1 MAFLRA
7 PTRRQNCDKG
17 YISKNDTYFRG
28 RYIIIQ
34 QQYINVVSWQKTFI
48 LSRDTNLL
56 KRSEGIIIFWSG
68 MTFKELQRANSSN
81 CFSPNTE
88 HHYSYDHKTTITSLM
103 KHLKKKSCRILK
115 IWSKI
120 NKDEKRISFF

>member
-1 MAFLRA
+1 MTKNIHFKSGHQFIKEVR
-7 PTRRQNCDKG
+7 G
-17 YISKNDTYFRG
+17 YN
-28 RYIIIQ
+28 
-34 QQYINVVSWQKTFI
+34 N
-48 LSRDTNLL
+48 
-56 KRSEGIIIFWSG
+56 IFKWR

-103 KHLKKKSCRILK
+103 KHLKKKSRRILK

-120 NKDEKRISFF
+120 NKNEKRISFF